1 MNKSTSELMKAQS
14 QVSQVISNKSEIST
28 IDSQK
33 PVDSNTKSIVEN
45 KQLVSDSVS
54 KKSNSKENTNSFA
67 PSEDSNS
74 DANSSNNSNKSSA
87 TDKVSSANFV
97 NSGKSILQNQSNQKV
112 VLQQLNDSVKNFIE
126 NTPNIY
132 FIRAQELLEC
142 EESVSYSLAVETIQN
157 VKTNEDA
164 GWVLTGI
171 AAYRVWSNT
180 TALSGGYG
188 KTAALGEGR
197 MNVLKDL
204 AEDCSQHGPEV
215 KLKTLYDFVRRI
227 KVLLEEP
234 MKAFE
239 GMGEETIRRER
250 TVLMEKL
257 FAVPSTFARA
267 AVSTT
272 KPLEALEIA
281 CQKRAIERNNSFTLS
296 AYENA
301 IRHLKKGANDTKIDD
316 AGQKGGSD
324 HGEIPEAS
332 DSGND
337 GNNTAAVS
345 LRIAV
350 PKTEKPPFFEQM
362 FSGQISSEARR
373 VNLKP
378 EQVKGLYVSFLQTM
392 LSTFQDMGVEK

>member
-1 MNKSTSELMKAQS
+1 MKAQS
-14 QVSQVISNKSEIST
+14 QVSQEISNEAESST
-28 IDSQK
+28 NKVQN
-33 PVDSNTKSIVEN
+33 PVDSNKKSIVEN
-45 KQLVSDSVS
+45 KQLVSDSVGE
-54 KKSNSKENTNSFA
+54 KLNSKENTHSFA
-67 PSEDSNS
+67 FSEDLNS

-97 NSGKSILQNQSNQKV
+97 NSKKSILQNQSNQKV
-112 VLQQLNDSVKNFIE
+112 VSQQLNDSVKNFIE

-188 KTAALGEGR
+188 KTAAPGEGR
-197 MNVLKDL
+197 MNALKDL

-250 TVLMEKL
+250 TVLMGKL

-281 CQKRAIERNNSFTLS
+281 CQKRAIERNDSFTLS
-296 AYENA
+296 AYEDA
-301 IRHLKKGANDTKIDD
+301 IRHLKKGANNTKIDD
-316 AGQKGGSD
+316 DGQKAESD
-324 HGEIPEAS
+324 LGEIPETN
-332 DSGND
+332 DSCSD
-337 GNNTAAVS
+337 GNNTAAVP
-345 LRIAV
+345 LQIVV
-350 PKTEKPPFFEQM
+350 PKTEKSPVFEQV
-362 FSGQISSEARR
+362 FSSQISSEAKR
-373 VNLKP
+373 VNLDP